1 MKYKN
6 LNELIQER
14 GIRKSVIAR
23 RIGITEKTLEKKLN
37 GQSPFTWEQVCDIQ
51 KIFFPDQNKDT
62 LFLPMQID
70 ESA

>member
-1 MKYKN
+1 MKYQI

-23 RIGITEKTLEKKLN
+23 RIGVTEKTLDKKLN
-37 GQSPFTWEQVCDIQ
+37 GQSPFTWEQVCTIQ
-51 KIFFPDQNKDT
+51 KVFFPDQDKDT
-62 LFLPMQID
+62 LFVPLG